1 MSFTFHHLDKWV
13 SGNIDLIEEDLETSN
28 KSVVFISGAS
38 SSGKS
43 YCAEILASILK
54 RNGYSPVIISLDS
67 YNVGIS
73 HIIPKK
79 VNANYY
85 DYKIKDLDKI
95 CSLIHDVIVNVDFED
110 KFSPFVIEKLRPIL
124 FPFFSLD
131 EEERF
136 LSLLVKEWKNLNFDE
151 PSVYDMEE
159 ASRDIISLLNGNDI
173 KRKKYSKIISERE
186 DSDEIISST
195 HDVIIVEGIYALND
209 SLLKRFD
216 KKRIITNFI
225 DSNPKTLFLRRILR
239 DKTSTSA
246 PSSFTIS
253 IYFKSIVKSYLET
266 ILPSKK
272 NADIVLYN
280 DMSFSELK
288 NGNLYITKRE
298 MKTDDEN
305 LINEILSES
314 IIKSK
319 TYEKDTYLTVKEEKN
334 KEENILRLR
343 SISNDEGKTYLAS
356 SLVHKGYPKIRK
368 DKKII
373 RPINVLIKE
382 GEFLDIFDSE
392 ETCLSSFSNIEFDID
407 KILYKIKWKISYK
420 DHNLTIRKVENKG
433 YYIEFDKPYDEVLI
447 KELQKMKS

>member
-95 CSLIHDVIVNVDFED
+95 CSLIHDCIVNVDFED

-124 FPFFSLD
+124 SPFFSLD

-159 ASRDIISLLNGNDI
+159 ASNDIISLLNGNDI

-314 IIKSK
+314 TIKSK

-343 SISNDEGKTYLAS
+343 SISSDEGKTYLAS

-392 ETCLSSFSNIEFDID
+392 ETCLSSFSNIGFNID

>member
-85 DYKIKDLDKI
+85 DYKIKDLGKI